1 MIEEI
6 DPKTIDR
13 SPVRC
18 EECDREMD
26 HYNTFVSPTNERRNV
41 CWQCLQ
47 RQEKGFFAHRSFS
60 RGARTGKRR
69 ACQR

>member
-18 EECDREMD
+18 EECDREMA
-26 HYNTFVSPTNERRNV
+26 HYNTFVSPTNVRRNV
-41 CWQCLQ
+41 CWECLQ

-60 RGARTGKRR
+60 RGARRGNIPR
-69 ACQR
+69 